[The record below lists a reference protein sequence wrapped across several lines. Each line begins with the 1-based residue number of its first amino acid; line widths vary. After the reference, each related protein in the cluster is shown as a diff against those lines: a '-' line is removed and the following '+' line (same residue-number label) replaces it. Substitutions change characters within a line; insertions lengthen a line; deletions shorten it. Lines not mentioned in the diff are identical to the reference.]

1 MQSDSY
7 SPTDSSTSENTS
19 NRHQLLCFLFHST
32 SLCTSTS
39 FCFLLTDRYFRS
51 TFGHYLYHESDSY
64 SPTAHSTIENTS
76 NHHQLLCYLVH
87 STSLCTSTSFSYLLI
102 DRYFRSTFG
111 RSMYHAVRFIFSDR
125 PFNLR
130 KHIKPSPTTVLLAP
144 FYFTMHFTSFSYLP
158 TDRYFRSTFGRSMY
172 HESDSY
178 SPTANSTIENTS
190 NRHPLLCYL
199 VHSTSSCTS
208 TSFSYLPTDRYFR
221 SIFDHSRYHAVRLI
235 FSDRPFNL
243 RKHIKPSPITVL
255 LAPFYL
261 TMHFYHI
268 QLSSD

>member
-1 MQSDSY
+1 MTLYCATWSIPPHYGLLPHSAIFRLTVTSGQPLTIPCTTSQTHILRPTLQPSKTHQTITNYCANWSILPHYALLPHLAIFRLTVTSSQPLAVPCTMQSDSY
-7 SPTDSSTSENTS
+7 SPTDP
-19 NRHQLLCFLFHST
+19 
-32 SLCTSTS
+32 
-39 FCFLLTDRYFRS
+39 S
-51 TFGHYLYHESDSY
+51 TF
-64 SPTAHSTIENTS
+64 ENTS
-76 NHHQLLCYLVH
+76 NHHQLLCYWLH
-87 STSLCTSTSFSYLLI
+87 STSLCT
-102 DRYFRSTFG
+102 
-111 RSMYHAVRFIFSDR
+111 
-125 PFNLR
+125 
-130 KHIKPSPTTVLLAP
+130 
-144 FYFTMHFTSFSYLP
+144 FTSFSYLP

-178 SPTANSTIENTS
+178 SPTAHSTIENTS

-199 VHSTSSCTS
+199 VHSSSSCTS

-261 TMHFYHI
+261 TMHFYLI